1 MLMTD
6 TRNEDIDRNK
16 HALEDYMTI
25 AQAIRHSGY
34 TDQYLR
40 RMAKEGRIYALKVD
54 QFWLISRR
62 SMQAFMD
69 HASAKGERDNR
80 YSPKKSR

>member
-6 TRNEDIDRNK
+6 TRNEDTEGKK

-40 RMAKEGRIYALKVD
+40 RMAKEGGSTPQGRPVLAD
-54 QFWLISRR
+54 QPPLFCKPSQTMPARR
-62 SMQAFMD
+62 ARRTT
-69 HASAKGERDNR
+69 ATAR
-80 YSPKKSR
+80 KSR

>member
-6 TRNEDIDRNK
+6 YHNEDTEAKK

-25 AQAIRHSGY
+25 AQAIRQSGY

-40 RMAKEGRIYALKVD
+40 RMAKEGRIYALKVG

-62 SMQAFMD
+62 SLQAFMD
-69 HASAKGERDNR
+69 HANTKGEQDSR
-80 YSPKKSR
+80 YGPKKSR